1 VSAVLFLVPA
11 RGGSK
16 GLPRKNLRRLAGI
29 PLVGW
34 ACRNAARAA
43 RRLDGGP
50 HRVLCS
56 TDDPE
61 IAAAAREWG
70 AETPFLR
77 PDPLATDAAGS
88 LEVAR
93 HLLDWCVSQGHRVD
107 ALALVQPTSP
117 LARPEDLLAAVR
129 SFLAG
134 DGSPVVSVSPAHPAS
149 WTFGLDGDRLRATTP
164 ALAAGARRQDH
175 EAAVTL
181 NGAIFVASPAR
192 IGGGADFVE
201 PGVTRA
207 AVMPADRGVDI
218 DSEADLRMCE
228 GLLASR
234 PVAPVRLGRRQV
246 GDGEPCFVI
255 AEAGVNHDGDPE
267 VAHRLVDAAAEAGAD
282 AVKFQTWITEKVA
295 RPGARK
301 AEYQDVN
308 APSDSDQFSMLKR
321 LELPRSVHRAL
332 QAHAHDR
339 GLVFLSTPDEIDS
352 ARFLVDLPVPALK
365 IGSAELSNI
374 PYLRDLAALRSPI
387 LLSTGMGTMA
397 EVAHAVD
404 VLEEGGA
411 PSLALLHC
419 VSAYPAPEEEMN
431 LSAMATMRHAFG
443 IAVGLSDHTTG
454 TTAAVAGAAMGMA
467 LLEKHLTLDRSRA
480 GPDHAAS
487 ADPATFRE
495 MVRLVRQAEALRGDG
510 VKRPVPSEAPT
521 ATAVRRTLFYAMD
534 LPAGRVLVATDLE
547 ALRSGEPGLG
557 PEAAERLRG
566 RALRRAVRAGSTVS
580 EEDLR

>member
-16 GLPRKNLRRLAGI
+16 GLPRKNLRTLAGI

-34 ACRNAARAA
+34 ACRAAARAA

-50 HRVLCS
+50 HRVVCS
-56 TDDPE
+56 TDDQE

-77 PDPLATDAAGS
+77 PSPLADDTAGS

-93 HLLDWCVSQGHRVD
+93 HALEWSAAQGERVD

-117 LARPEDLLAAVR
+117 LALPEDLLAAVR
-129 SFLAG
+129 MFLGG
-134 DGSPVVSVSPAHPAS
+134 DGSPVVSVSPAHPAA
-149 WTFGLDGDRLRATTP
+149 WTFALDGDRLRATGP
-164 ALAAGARRQDH
+164 SRPSAARRQD
-175 EAAVTL
+175 EEPAVMP

-192 IGGGADFVE
+192 IRAGADFVE
-201 PGVTRA
+201 AGVTRA
-207 AVMPADRGVDI
+207 SVMPATRGVDI
-218 DSEADLRMCE
+218 DAEADLRMCA
-228 GLLASR
+228 GLLA
-234 PVAPVRLGRRQV
+234 GRAAATIRIGARTV

-267 VAHRLVDAAAEAGAD
+267 VAHQLVDAAADAGAD
-282 AVKFQTWITEKVA
+282 AVKFQTWITEKLA

-301 AEYQDVN
+301 AGYQDVN
-308 APSDSDQFSMLKR
+308 APADTDQFTMLKR
-321 LELPRSVHRAL
+321 LELPWSAHPEL
-332 QAHAHDR
+332 QRHAHER

-352 ARFLVDLPVPALK
+352 ARFLVRLPVPALK

-374 PYLRDLAALRSPI
+374 PYLRDLASLRTPV

-397 EVAHAVD
+397 EVAHALD

-411 PSLALLHC
+411 PSVALFHC

-431 LSAMATMRHAFG
+431 LSAMTAMRQAF
-443 IAVGLSDHTTG
+443 AVPVGLSDHTTG
-454 TTAAVAGAAMGMA
+454 TTAAVVGAAMGMA
-467 LLEKHLTLDRSRA
+467 LLEKHLTLDRSRE

-487 ADPATFRE
+487 ADPSMFRE
-495 MVRLVRQAEALRGDG
+495 MVRLVRRAEALRGDG
-510 VKRPVPSEAPT
+510 AKRPMPSEIPT
-521 ATAVRRTLFYAMD
+521 ASAVRRTLLYAAD
-534 LPAGRVLVATDLE
+534 LPAGHVLRAADME
-547 ALRSGEPGLG
+547 ALRSGDPGLG
-557 PEAAERLRG
+557 PEGAERLRG
-566 RALRRAVRAGSTVS
+566 RTLARAVRVGAVVG